1 MALPTRHQDIHS
13 HLSDSSNNLSF
24 SSQVCHRVF
33 SLPPLPA
40 SKYLYLCPSHL
51 NVYPLLLHFRLP
63 YADRA
68 APLHGGVPFIPR
80 VFPCVRA
87 GNAIRMLV
95 LLATHLSRRES
106 ETRRKEKHT
115 RGVLLVHILTFFLSP
130 IICLYR
136 SELHTNEDSCTIPR
150 AVAMMQIVESFPCA
164 WHTYLAI
171 YKAREE
177 DRDSV
182 VGDTE
187 GASAISTIDC

>member
-1 MALPTRHQDIHS
+1 MFLPTRHQDIHT

-68 APLHGGVPFIPR
+68 AALHGGVPFIPR

-87 GNAIRMLV
+87 GNATGMHV
-95 LLATHLSRRES
+95 LLATLLSRRES
-106 ETRRKEKHT
+106 ATRRKERHT
-115 RGVLLVHILTFFLSP
+115 RGVLLVRILAFFLSP
-130 IICLYR
+130 ITCLY
-136 SELHTNEDSCTIPR
+136 CTQIKIP
-150 AVAMMQIVESFPCA
+150 VQ
-164 WHTYLAI
+164 YLLQ
-171 YKAREE
+171 
-177 DRDSV
+177 
-182 VGDTE
+182 
-187 GASAISTIDC
+187 